1 MSDATDIT
9 AQPNTEPHSEPHATS
24 WTPDGE
30 VAAPSAGRPSEDA
43 IIEACATVYDPEIP
57 VNIYELGLIYAIET
71 DDQNRVKI
79 EMSLTAPGCPSA
91 QELPVQVREAV
102 MAVDGVA
109 DCEVE
114 VVWDPP
120 WDPSR
125 MSEDARLALNMF

>member
-1 MSDATDIT
+1 MSETTSAPPSGATV
-9 AQPNTEPHSEPHATS
+9 

-30 VAAPSAGRPSEDA
+30 TARADDARPSEDA
-43 IIEACATVYDPEIP
+43 IIEACASVYDPEIP

-71 DDQNRVKI
+71 DDAGQVKV

-91 QELPVQVREAV
+91 QELPEQVRQAV
-102 MAVDGVA
+102 LAVDGVA
-109 DCEVE
+109 ACTVE

-125 MSEDARLALNMF
+125 MSDDARLALNMF

>member
-1 MSDATDIT
+1 MSDTADATTQDHA
-9 AQPNTEPHSEPHATS
+9 AQPHAS

-30 VAAPSAGRPSEDA
+30 IAPQTSGRPSEDA
-43 IIEACATVYDPEIP
+43 IIEACASVYDPEIP
-57 VNIYELGLIYAIET
+57 VNIYELGLVYAIET
-71 DDQNRVKI
+71 DDENRVKI

-91 QELPVQVREAV
+91 QELPEAV
-102 MAVDGVA
+102 RQAVLAVDGVA
-109 DCEVE
+109 ACDVE

>member
-1 MSDATDIT
+1 MSDTASTA
-9 AQPNTEPHSEPHATS
+9 AQPHTS

-30 VAAPSAGRPSEDA
+30 VAPETAGRVSEDA
-43 IIEACATVYDPEIP
+43 IIEACASVYDPEIP

-71 DDQNRVKI
+71 DDENRVKI

-102 MAVDGVA
+102 MAVDRVA
-109 DCEVE
+109 ACDVE

>member
-1 MSDATDIT
+1 MGETIVPSVAAT
-9 AQPNTEPHSEPHATS
+9 TS

-30 VAAPSAGRPSEDA
+30 VAAAADGKPSEDA
-43 IIEACATVYDPEIP
+43 LIEACASVYDPEIP

-71 DDQNRVKI
+71 DDENRVKV

-91 QELPVQVREAV
+91 QELPEAV
-102 MAVDGVA
+102 RQAVLAVEGVSA
-109 DCEVE
+109 CDVE

-125 MSEDARLALNMF
+125 MTEDARLALNMF

>member
-1 MSDATDIT
+1 MSDIAET
-9 AQPNTEPHSEPHATS
+9 APQPHAS
-24 WTPDGE
+24 WTPEGE
-30 VAAPSAGRPSEDA
+30 VAPAPPGRPSEDA
-43 IIEACATVYDPEIP
+43 IIEACASVYDPEIP

-71 DDQNRVKI
+71 DDENRVKI

-109 DCEVE
+109 ACDVE

-125 MSEDARLALNMF
+125 MSEDARLSLNMF